1 MSSRILVGISGW
13 RYPPWRGAF
22 YPEGLPQRLELA
34 FASRAVPS
42 IELNG
47 SFYSLQRPSS
57 YLRWA
62 GETPPGFVFSI
73 KGSRFITHMLKLRE
87 PERALARFF
96 GSGLLSLGPK
106 LGPIL
111 WQFPEAFKFDEGR
124 FRGFLEMLPETTI
137 AAATLARRH
146 GELQSGGEPRESRR
160 IRYAIEVRSP
170 TFRNEAFFRLL
181 RDRPAALVVADTAG
195 RWPFFDDPTADFLYL
210 RLHGD
215 VELYASGYSAE
226 ALDRWARRIRDW
238 SRERDVYCYF
248 DNDAKVKA
256 PGDARTLMA
265 KLDLDVTDLDRIWTR
280 SRTGAGCILRA

>member
-57 YLRWA
+57 YHRWA
-62 GETPPGFVFSI
+62 AETPPGFVFSI

-106 LGPIL
+106 LGPVL
-111 WQFPEAFKFDEGR
+111 WQFPEVFKFDEGR
-124 FRGFLEMLPETTI
+124 FRGFLEMLPKTTI
-137 AAATLARRH
+137 AAATLARRQ
-146 GELQSGGEPRESRR
+146 GELQAGGEPRESSR

-181 RDRPAALVVADTAG
+181 RDHQAARVVADTAG
-195 RWPFFDDPTADFLYL
+195 RWPFFDDLTADFLYL

-265 KLDLDVTDLDRIWTR
+265 KLDLDATDLDRIWTK
-280 SRTGAGCILRA
+280 SRTGAGCILRG

>member
-13 RYPPWRGAF
+13 RYPPWRGVF
-22 YPEGLPQRLELA
+22 YPDGLPQRLELA

-124 FRGFLEMLPETTI
+124 FRSFLEMLPETTV

-146 GELQSGGEPRESRR
+146 GELQAGGEPRASSR

-195 RWPFFDDPTADFLYL
+195 RWPFFDDPTADFMYL

-226 ALDRWARRIRDW
+226 ALDRWAERIRDW

-265 KLDLDVTDLDRIWTR
+265 KLDLEVTDLDRIWTR
-280 SRTGAGCILRA
+280 SRTGAGCIRRA

>member
-181 RDRPAALVVADTAG
+181 RDHRAALVVADTAG
-195 RWPFFDDPTADFLYL
+195 RWPFFDDVTADFLYL